1 MSSGKNL
8 DGINPVNIADLEML
22 ADYWLAGVSG
32 ELDIVDDGQMNEL
45 DLAVMVEYWLC
56 SCE

>member
-1 MSSGKNL
+1 M
-8 DGINPVNIADLEML
+8 NIADLEML